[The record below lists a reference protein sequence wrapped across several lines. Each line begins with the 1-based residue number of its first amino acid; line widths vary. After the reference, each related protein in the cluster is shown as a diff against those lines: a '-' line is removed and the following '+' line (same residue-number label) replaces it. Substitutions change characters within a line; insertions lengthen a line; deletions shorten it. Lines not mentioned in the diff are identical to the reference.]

1 MENGNAVN
9 IVCSVDVVFALKIGN
24 SYNLMVRKKMS
35 EYNPIDSR
43 LWRLDQFNVISSTTV
58 SGVFIGILHTE
69 KYTDPEGTA

>member
-1 MENGNAVN
+1 M
-9 IVCSVDVVFALKIGN
+9 DVVFALKIGN

-43 LWRLDQFNVISSTTV
+43 LWRLDQFNVSSTTV
-58 SGVFIGILHTE
+58 SGVFIGIPHTE